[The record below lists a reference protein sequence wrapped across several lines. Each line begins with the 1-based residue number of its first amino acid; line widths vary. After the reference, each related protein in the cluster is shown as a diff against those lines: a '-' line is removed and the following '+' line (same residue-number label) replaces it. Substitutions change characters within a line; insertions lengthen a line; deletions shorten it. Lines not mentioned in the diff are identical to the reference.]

1 MFDATSRY
9 AKLNI
14 LTLTV
19 TDPDGSE
26 RDVRY
31 VERRFIPS
39 ADSMTTL
46 VQHIYAQGERL
57 DNITARYAGDPAQFW
72 KVADA
77 NTVLDPDELTQGPG
91 QVIRIAL
98 PQT

>member
-1 MFDATSRY
+1 MFDPTSRY
-9 AKLNI
+9 AKLNV

-19 TDPDGSE
+19 TDPDSNE

-46 VQHIYAQGERL
+46 AQHIYAQGERL
-57 DNITARYAGDPAQFW
+57 DNITARYTGDPAQFW

-77 NTVLDPDELTQGPG
+77 NTVLGPDELTQEPG
-91 QVIRIAL
+91 QAIRIAL
-98 PQT
+98 PQP